1 MDALTTSL
9 RLRVNHNQFC
19 TIYHIFLDQYYILNH
34 MSLLYKK
41 KSYESI
47 LLKNNH
53 ISLYSFGRWKY
64 VISHE
69 QRCCHSQVTLAHDVD
84 RYLLLVQ

>member
-64 VISHE
+64 VITSAMNNAA
-69 QRCCHSQVTLAHDVD
+69 VTLKSHWHTMLIDI
-84 RYLLLVQ
+84 YY